1 MKKISKLFLILIII
15 ISFLMNLT
23 VFAVESENSN
33 TNNSNTEST
42 NTENSSTENNVVTTS
57 LSDKDSKEVKETSAK
72 PETTTNE
79 SNSVKVSYDN
89 STDSTKLS
97 ENVLNILLISVG
109 IVLILLAIAILVK
122 IE

>member
-42 NTENSSTENNVVTTS
+42 NTENSSTENNAVTTS

-72 PETTTNE
+72 PETTANE

-122 IE
+122 IK